1 MYTLTERCRSYKMDC
16 IQYKSASQAARQI
29 SKESDIISPQSSIR
43 TYLIH
48 CNQPKAP
55 FLTCIIRRSITVKSA
70 LVVLLPCLVVTSYS
84 LIIPLFS
91 RAQILET
98 ITGAAVDQIVETIID
113 VAGVPLSGSC
123 PQVDK

>member
-1 MYTLTERCRSYKMDC
+1 M
-16 IQYKSASQAARQI
+16 
-29 SKESDIISPQSSIR
+29 
-43 TYLIH
+43 
-48 CNQPKAP
+48 
-55 FLTCIIRRSITVKSA
+55 KSA

-123 PQVDK
+123 PQVDKLSEECKNQVIILN